1 MSGLPYESSGSY
13 TRRVDTITQYDFASD
28 EIAGRFVGTCAR
40 MRRSIAEILAAALHE
55 LIEAKSI

>member
-40 MRRSIAEILAAALHE
+40 MRRSIAEILV
-55 LIEAKSI
+55 